1 MLNNIA
7 AILDAG
13 VAASTNS
20 YESIST
26 VTVGSGG
33 QATITFSSIP
43 STYKHLQIRGIMVQT
58 VGSSSTNIQF
68 NSDTTTTNYYY
79 HRLQGTGANPA
90 NAAAGNLFRIF
101 DGTSTSPNFQGFVLD
116 VLDYA
121 NTNKYTTSRALAGFD
136 ANGSGQINLTS
147 NLWKN
152 TAAINAITFT
162 TDSSTFGQYSSFAL
176 YGIKG

>member
-1 MLNNIA
+1 MLNNIVGLLA
-7 AILDAG
+7 PQ

-20 YESIST
+20 YESIQT
-26 VTVGSGG
+26 VTVGAGG
-33 QATITFSSIP
+33 QSSISFTVIP
-43 STYKHLQIRGIMVQT
+43 GTYKHLQVRGIMAQT
-58 VGSSSTNIQF
+58 SGSSSTNIQF

-79 HRLQGTGANPA
+79 HRLQGTGTAA

-101 DGTSTSPNFQGFVLD
+101 DGTSTTPYFQGFVVD

-152 TAAINAITFT
+152 TAAITSITFT
-162 TDSSTFGQYSSFAL
+162 TDSSNFAQYSSFAL